1 MNNAYVGRTR
11 ETICQKSDLISLL
24 YVQKFKIRGY
34 DFQRDISTEYKSSD
48 VQLLLVENQNRMLV
62 VTQKLLIL

>member
-24 YVQKFKIRGY
+24 YVQKFNIGDY
-34 DFQRDISTEYKSSD
+34 DFERDISTEYKSSD
-48 VQLLLVENQNRMLV
+48 VQSLLSENQNKV
-62 VTQKLLIL
+62 IC